1 MKSSTS
7 VGLDLTAMIFFHSA
21 VPIYD
26 FHDIL
31 IIFGLINISMINDLL
46 YDENLFIPSGKKL
59 GRFSGK
65 IGPSPHLSQP
75 KTAHYSPSFFAG
87 LILQPTRQQ

>member
-7 VGLDLTAMIFFHSA
+7 VGLDLIAMIFFHPA

-31 IIFGLINISMINDLL
+31 IIFGLINISIINDLL
-46 YDENLFIPSGKKL
+46 YDKNLFIPSGKKL
-59 GRFSGK
+59 GGLAGK
-65 IGPSPHLSQP
+65 
-75 KTAHYSPSFFAG
+75 
-87 LILQPTRQQ
+87 